1 MASSPASSLISPSI
15 SPSSTC
21 HSTHPSVTALK
32 SLLTTTLR
40 IATTDNRVFIGS
52 FMGTDQLLNIILVNT
67 EEYILGNET
76 SRFVGQIM
84 LPWRLVLHVEAFDQ
98 QSPSKG
104 KARDSRA
111 LYI

>member
-1 MASSPASSLISPSI
+1 MASLSSSLLAPSV
-15 SPSSTC
+15 SPSSTDK
-21 HSTHPSVTALK
+21 SPSNTITALK
-32 SLLTTTLR
+32 SLLTNTLR
-40 IATTDNRVFIGS
+40 ITTTDNRVFIGT

-67 EEYILGNET
+67 EEYILGNEA

-98 QSPSKG
+98 HNPSKG
-104 KARDSRA
+104 KAKDNRS